1 MEKETPDKYWMILII
16 GIGCFLF
23 SGVRPDLIPWEF
35 LWFYNS
41 SWLVGIIL
49 IVVSIYYLRKQSG
62 GSY

>member
-1 MEKETPDKYWMILII
+1 MEKDTPDRYWMILII

-23 SGVRPDLIPWEF
+23 SGVRSDLIPWEL

-41 SWLVGIIL
+41 SWLVGILL
-49 IVVSIYYLRKQSG
+49 IVVSIYYLRKQAG